1 MVQRATSRPTP
12 RPGIEVVVL
21 ARRQLEL
28 VDPLFHVQEVVA
40 LAAGGRCGADSP
52 GRQLE
57 TLQLGG
63 GGAQLHGADAGH
75 AGASPRRVRA
85 RVELAVERLR

>member
-1 MVQRATSRPTP
+1 MMVAESHQSPRASSQDRSCRPRATATR
-12 RPGIEVVVL
+12 
-21 ARRQLEL
+21 ARRSA
-28 VDPLFHVQEVVA
+28 VPC
-40 LAAGGRCGADSP
+40 AGSRSARGAGSP

-57 TLQLGG
+57 TLQPG
-63 GGAQLHGADAGH
+63 GGAQLHGADAGR